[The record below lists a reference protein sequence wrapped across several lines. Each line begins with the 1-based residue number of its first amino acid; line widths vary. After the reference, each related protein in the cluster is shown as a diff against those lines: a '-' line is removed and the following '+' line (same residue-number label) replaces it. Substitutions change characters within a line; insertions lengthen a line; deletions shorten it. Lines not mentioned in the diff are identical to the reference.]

1 LGDDFGD
8 AVANA
13 TEEAALG
20 AVGESA
26 AEHLEDMRGGIEGI
40 EQAGQVGTR

>member
-1 LGDDFGD
+1 LSADFGD

-13 TEEAALG
+13 AEKSAFR

-40 EQAGQVGTR
+40 EQAR